1 MLVGKRDKVDFAQ
14 TVDEFNRKFKAEK
27 RDLVLTSKALFLLG
41 REKVK
46 EGANKGKLEACIKR
60 KFDFDQIAKVKS
72 FVPFR
77 PYNQQNYIC

>member
-1 MLVGKRDKVDFAQ
+1 MGKRDKVDFAQ

-27 RDLVLTSKALFLLG
+27 RDLVLTGKALFLLG

-60 KFDFDQIAKVKS
+60 KFDFDQIAKVKN
-72 FVPFR
+72 FFHFR
-77 PYNQQNYIC
+77 PYNQLHYLLG